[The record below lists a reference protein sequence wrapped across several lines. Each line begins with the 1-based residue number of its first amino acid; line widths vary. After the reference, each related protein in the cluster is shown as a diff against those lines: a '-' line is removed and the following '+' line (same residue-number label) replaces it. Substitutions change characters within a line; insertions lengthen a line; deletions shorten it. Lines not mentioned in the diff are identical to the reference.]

1 MTQEATRGKR
11 PSPAQA
17 LAQALSKVLV
27 VAAGRGGDAAA
38 TPAPAAEEAPHG
50 AVTRAVPRTGACDR
64 TAAIDAALSGVAAA
78 NTEWSEDKA
87 VLTGQYNLPG
97 GLVEW
102 IGFGYRLGH
111 LRGREPR

>member
-1 MTQEATRGKR
+1 MTQEANRVTR
-11 PSPAQA
+11 PTLSQA
-17 LAQALSKVLV
+17 LAQAISKVAV
-27 VAAGRGGDAAA
+27 VAAGGRSRTGPAAA
-38 TPAPAAEEAPHG
+38 AEKAPHG
-50 AVTRAVPRTGACDR
+50 AVAGAVPRAGACDR

-78 NTEWSEDKA
+78 NSEWADDKA

-111 LRGREPR
+111 LRGRETR